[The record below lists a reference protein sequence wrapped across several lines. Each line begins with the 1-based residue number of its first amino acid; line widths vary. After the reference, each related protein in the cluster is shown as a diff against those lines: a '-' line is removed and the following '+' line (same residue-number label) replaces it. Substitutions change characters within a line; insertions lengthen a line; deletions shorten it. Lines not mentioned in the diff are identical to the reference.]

1 MAEHQAGVAA
11 GPDRPG
17 AELHLVDAQP
27 QDQVVEL
34 PAHRQRPERRAQ
46 RVHARRVRRR
56 LAPGAAHRDRH
67 QAGLPVEVRGHV
79 RVADVSLADLPG
91 QRGELD
97 AGPARQAPGPGGGGP
112 CPLAHGGVEPARG
125 RDLVDQA
132 PGLRGLAAHAL
143 AAGGDHV
150 GEVLADPALVH
161 QPGEAARARQ
171 HRQQRHLRHGHGGRA
186 VVDQDDLVAG
196 EGELVP
202 AAGGG
207 AVDRREVGLAGV
219 LGRVLDRAPRLV
231 GELAEVHL
239 PPVLGLGE
247 HPDVRARAEHLV
259 QPAGDDHGAHLRV
272 LEPQPL
278 HRVGQLDV
286 NAEVVGVE
294 LELVAGAQAA
304 GLVDGQHDPRDLAV
318 GLQPQVTVTARVGVE
333 RHRRYAGHG
342 TPPSGPVGARGSILN
357 I

>member
-1 MAEHQAGVAA
+1 M
-11 GPDRPG
+11 
-17 AELHLVDAQP
+17 
-27 QDQVVEL
+27 
-34 PAHRQRPERRAQ
+34 
-46 RVHARRVRRR
+46 
-56 LAPGAAHRDRH
+56 HRDRH
-67 QAGLPVEVRGHV
+67 QAGFAVEVRGHV
-79 RVADVSLADLPG
+79 RVADVGLADLPG

-112 CPLAHGGVEPARG
+112 GPLAHGGVEPARR

-132 PGLRGLAAHAL
+132 PGLRRLAAHPL

-150 GEVLADPALVH
+150 GEILADAPLVH
-161 QPGEAARARQ
+161 QPGEPAGARQ
-171 HRQQRHLRHGHGGRA
+171 HREQRDLRHGDRGRA

-196 EGELVP
+196 EGELIP
-202 AAGGG
+202 AARGG
-207 AVDRREVGLAGV
+207 AVDRGEVGLAGM

-247 HPDVRARAEHLV
+247 HPDVGARAEHLV
-259 QPAGDDHGAHLRV
+259 QPAGDDHGPHLRV

-286 NAEVVGVE
+286 HPEVVGVE

-304 GLVDGQHDPRDLAV
+304 GLVHGQHDLRDLAV
-318 GLQPQVTVTARVGVE
+318 GLQPQVAVTTRVGAE
-333 RHRRYAGHG
+333 RHHRYAGHV
-342 TPPSGPVGARGSILN
+342 TPPSGRGSRPRQQDAPGQESLGLCSILN
-357 I
+357 IYLALRQASVVYGRPGPRPG